1 MNHYDE
7 MRKLSQK
14 VESLKQD
21 YQLISQMMV
30 EQLKLQQQINQ
41 LQQSILAD
49 VVGTSEEWFVRS
61 ISEDVKKNF
70 NSIKQDFELE
80 QISLIQQLNRLSQMQ
95 INRELEYYQLM
106 QQESE

>member
-1 MNHYDE
+1 MNRYDE
-7 MRKLSQK
+7 VRKLSQK

-21 YQLISQMMV
+21 YQLISQMMI

-41 LQQSILAD
+41 LQQSILTD

-80 QISLIQQLNRLSQMQ
+80 QISLIQQLNRLSQVQ
-95 INRELEYYQLM
+95 INHDELD
-106 QQESE
+106 